1 MNSGLSEYM
10 KIALEEAKASLR
22 EGNHG
27 FGAVILKENRV
38 VSQAH
43 DTEETEQDPTAHAE
57 INAIRRACTQLGKN
71 MEGCILLSTHE
82 PCPMCAAA
90 IIWANIKHIGYG
102 CSIDAA
108 IQQGRKRIDLSCE
121 QLFDKAQTGIKTE
134 TGILEDECSILY
146 NREVRQEVKKLRNA
160 TAEKLKQYN
169 DQSAQTR
176 IQWYRKQ
183 IPNRALQALDKVEQ
197 GYRMLLKRLNVTE
210 DQAPLVHTEH
220 GKIVFHSKNF
230 CPTLEACKILQLDTR
245 IVCKLYNEQATD
257 ALLKQIDPKLRFTR
271 NYERLRPAAEYCEE
285 LILYEP

>member
-1 MNSGLSEYM
+1 MN
-10 KIALEEAKASLR
+10 IAIEEAKVSLR

-27 FGAVILKENRV
+27 FGAVILKENQV

-57 INAIRRACTQLGKN
+57 INTIRKASKHIGKN
-71 MEGCILLSTHE
+71 LEGCILLSTHE

-102 CSIDAA
+102 YSTNSA
-108 IQQGRKRIDLSCE
+108 IHQGRKRINLSCE
-121 QLFDKAQTGIKTE
+121 QLFDKVQTGIKIE
-134 TGILEDECSILY
+134 TAILEDECSILY
-146 NREVRQEVKKLRNA
+146 NREVRQEVKKLRNV

-176 IQWYRKQ
+176 IQWYKKQ

-197 GYRMLLKRLNVTE
+197 GYRVLLKKLNITE
-210 DQAPLVHTEH
+210 DQAPLVHTEQ
-220 GKIVFHSKNF
+220 GKIIFHSKNF

-245 IVCKLYNEQATD
+245 IICKLYNEQATD
-257 ALLKQIDPKLRFTR
+257 TLLKQIDPKLRFTR